1 MIIIDNQLTNLGINL
16 KYIIGNNVTIAKTD
30 LEEIK
35 DDLVRRTLD
44 NWSEIKVNNDP
55 ILSEYRRLHQ
65 ATIGEK
71 GKEYIASP
79 EWLVKYILQNKRFI
93 SINNIVD
100 YYNLVST
107 KYLITIGSHDLD
119 KVEGE
124 LKIALTQGTER
135 FIPLGMTDQVS
146 VPRGAYAF
154 SDEKDILCLF
164 ESRQAD
170 KTKITQQSKIFLTY
184 LQGNTKT
191 SDKYLD
197 QAAQELMVLYQKY

>member
-93 SINNIVD
+93 SINNIV
-100 YYNLVST
+100 
-107 KYLITIGSHDLD
+107 
-119 KVEGE
+119 
-124 LKIALTQGTER
+124 
-135 FIPLGMTDQVS
+135 
-146 VPRGAYAF
+146 
-154 SDEKDILCLF
+154 
-164 ESRQAD
+164 
-170 KTKITQQSKIFLTY
+170 
-184 LQGNTKT
+184 
-191 SDKYLD
+191 
-197 QAAQELMVLYQKY
+197 